1 MALAAA
7 NELPQR
13 TCTAAALDRQICR
26 SLLVTP
32 PKEISLRPTPSFG
45 KVKRRKLLKVYYQQ
59 PTKPPVTLPN
69 APIDSEVQED
79 DHWESPHPTEIDVLI
94 EVDVQ
99 VEERKVNPSRAI
111 KRVLGTHVDET
122 ASPLEKSLTARVG
135 SRSKRLATIGA
146 EADKDRKKLNVKKN
160 DVKQQWAN
168 LLNWNNPRN
177 KEVKNYEDES
187 SSFDSSSSSQV
198 NKVYEEARKLYEEC
212 RAEEEEKD
220 EKENNEEDDMSTT
233 YWTAGSRDEEAS
245 GQQCG
250 KTAEEETNT
259 EFRHARL
266 MNDYYEDYYED
277 KQYGNEIWRS
287 YSNQCDNSTI
297 SSVNESRNDEDE
309 EYEGITKTGPSQFEV
324 YIDVEEWTKTT
335 VTTPDWNDWTMD
347 SAYTNDKL
355 DSVNADKCNDIQV
368 YCGYQIAANKQY
380 RLTKELF
387 DRLKER
393 GITIKMK

>member
-7 NELPQR
+7 NELPQQ

-59 PTKPPVTLPN
+59 PTKPPTPQEVPTNYVTEEPDSRRTHSQVTLSN

-146 EADKDRKKLNVKKN
+146 KADKD
-160 DVKQQWAN
+160 
-168 LLNWNNPRN
+168 
-177 KEVKNYEDES
+177 
-187 SSFDSSSSSQV
+187 
-198 NKVYEEARKLYEEC
+198 
-212 RAEEEEKD
+212 
-220 EKENNEEDDMSTT
+220 
-233 YWTAGSRDEEAS
+233 
-245 GQQCG
+245 
-250 KTAEEETNT
+250 
-259 EFRHARL
+259 
-266 MNDYYEDYYED
+266 
-277 KQYGNEIWRS
+277 
-287 YSNQCDNSTI
+287 
-297 SSVNESRNDEDE
+297 
-309 EYEGITKTGPSQFEV
+309 
-324 YIDVEEWTKTT
+324 
-335 VTTPDWNDWTMD
+335 
-347 SAYTNDKL
+347 
-355 DSVNADKCNDIQV
+355 
-368 YCGYQIAANKQY
+368 
-380 RLTKELF
+380 
-387 DRLKER
+387 
-393 GITIKMK
+393 